1 MGVIDFFKKT
11 FSRQKQDK
19 LGEQDKFDREVRS
32 IIQNFYGGNYQYFV
46 WNYANQIYNIPEVR
60 SAIEKI
66 SDIFSSM
73 PIYHRRTDKNRYS
86 TYINDATIRVL
97 TYKSN
102 VAQNGSQFI
111 KEAVTRLLLDNNVFI
126 EPLFDTRSGALRS
139 IYVIPSSYFRIEMAE
154 NLSKAYV
161 QFLDAKNNP
170 TTRYN
175 LNDVIYISRFCSLFG
190 SGENKL
196 GLYETV
202 LKSLAEQIVNVARP
216 DKPRAILQ
224 SNQTGQGQL
233 KDKDKKGTMETV
245 RANFADNVQGLV
257 YFDKMWTVTPIN
269 WTENDVN
276 QALMQLVIN
285 IVYNYFGMND
295 NIMNNKASEIEMSVF
310 VNTTIKPLALQFER
324 EFTNKL
330 FTETEYYFGHRIE
343 FDYQPLLVTTIN
355 SKTSLAQTGLR
366 NGFFNIDEVREQFGY
381 SPLPDGTGQVYRT
394 SADLVNVKVVD
405 DYQLGKVG
413 QTTETVS
420 TTENVSRETQQFDDI
435 NSNQK
440 EVEDGTSQQA

>member
-1 MGVIDFFKKT
+1 MGVLDFFKKT
-11 FSRQKQDK
+11 FNRRKKDR
-19 LGEQDKFDREVRS
+19 LGAEVRS
-32 IIQNFYGGNYQYFV
+32 VIQNYYGGNYQYFV

-73 PIYHRRTDKNRYS
+73 PIYHRVIDKSGFSIYKE
-86 TYINDATIRVL
+86 DPTIRVL
-97 TYKSN
+97 TYKPN
-102 VAQNGSQFI
+102 PAQNGSQFI

-126 EPLFDTRSGALRS
+126 EPLFDYSKRGALKS

-170 TTRYN
+170 TKRYD
-175 LNDVIYISRFCSLFG
+175 LDDIIYISRFCSLFG

-202 LKSLAEQIVNVARP
+202 LKSLAEQIVNVANP
-216 DKPRAILQ
+216 NKPRAILQ
-224 SNQTGQGQL
+224 SNQNGQGQL
-233 KDKDKKGTMETV
+233 KEKDKKGTMESV

-269 WTENDVN
+269 WTENEVN
-276 QALMQLVIN
+276 QALMQLIIN
-285 IVYNYFGMND
+285 IVYNYFGINE
-295 NIMNNKASEIEMSVF
+295 NIMNNKGTEIEMAMF

-343 FDYQPLLVTTIN
+343 FDYQPLLITTIT
-355 SKTSLAQTGLR
+355 SKTSWSQTGLR
-366 NGFFNIDEVREQFGY
+366 NGFLNIDEVREQFGY
-381 SPLPDGTGQVYRT
+381 SPLLNGLGQVYRT
-394 SADLVNVKVVD
+394 SADLVNIEIVD
-405 DYQLGKVG
+405 DYELGKVG
-413 QTTETVS
+413 QTPEQVS
-420 TTENVSRETQQFDDI
+420 ADISQQTNSEDI
-435 NSNQK
+435 NQQK
-440 EVEDGTSQQA
+440 EVNDGTSQQTQ

>member
-1 MGVIDFFKKT
+1 MGVLDFFKKA
-11 FSRQKQDK
+11 FNRRKKDR
-19 LGEQDKFDREVRS
+19 LGAEVRS
-32 IIQNFYGGNYQYFV
+32 VIQNYYGGNYQYFV

-66 SDIFSSM
+66 SDIFSSI
-73 PIYHRRTDKNRYS
+73 PIYHRVTDKSGYS
-86 TYINDATIRVL
+86 VYKDDPTIRVL
-97 TYKSN
+97 TYKPN
-102 VAQNGSQFI
+102 PAQNGSQFI

-126 EPLFDTRSGALRS
+126 EPLFDYSKRGALKS

-257 YFDKMWTVTPIN
+257 YFDKMWTITPIN
-269 WTENDVN
+269 WTENEVN

-285 IVYNYFGMND
+285 IVYNYFGMNE

-420 TTENVSRETQQFDDI
+420 TTESATAQQFDDI

-440 EVEDGTSQQA
+440 EVNDGTSQQTQ

>member
-11 FSRQKQDK
+11 FSRQKRNRLDK
-19 LGEQDKFDREVRS
+19 EVRS
-32 IIQNFYGGNYQYFV
+32 VIQNYYGGNYQYFV

-73 PIYHRRTDKNRYS
+73 PIYHRRTDKNGYS
-86 TYINDATIRVL
+86 TYIEDATKRVL
-97 TYKSN
+97 VYKPN
-102 VAQNGSQFI
+102 PAQNGSQFI

-139 IYVIPSSYFRIEMAE
+139 IYVIPSQYFRIEMAD
-154 NLSKAYV
+154 NLSNAYI
-161 QFLDAKNNP
+161 QFMDAKNNP

-175 LNDVIYISRFCSLFG
+175 LNNIIYISRFCSLFG

-269 WTENDVN
+269 WTETEVN

-285 IVYNYFGMND
+285 IVYNYFGMNE

-330 FTETEYYFGHRIE
+330 FIENKYHFKHRIE
-343 FDYQPLLVTTIN
+343 FDSQPLLVTTIN

-435 NSNQK
+435 NNSNQK

>member
-1 MGVIDFFKKT
+1 MGVLDFFKKT
-11 FSRQKQDK
+11 FNRRKKDEF
-19 LGEQDKFDREVRS
+19 GAEVRS
-32 IIQNFYGGNYQYFV
+32 VIQNYYGGNYQYFV

-73 PIYHRRTDKNRYS
+73 PIYHRVTDKSGYS
-86 TYINDATIRVL
+86 VYKDDPTIRVL
-97 TYKSN
+97 TYKPN
-102 VAQNGSQFI
+102 PAQNGSQFI

-126 EPLFDTRSGALRS
+126 EPLFDYSKRGALKS

-257 YFDKMWTVTPIN
+257 YFDKMWTITPIN

-285 IVYNYFGMND
+285 IVYNYFGMNE
-295 NIMNNKASEIEMSVF
+295 NIMNNKASEIEMAMF

-330 FTETEYYFGHRIE
+330 FTENEYYFGHRIE
-343 FDYQPLLVTTIN
+343 FDYQPLLITTIT
-355 SKTSLAQTGLR
+355 SKTSWSQTGLR
-366 NGFFNIDEVREQFGY
+366 NGFLNIDEVREQFGY
-381 SPLPDGTGQVYRT
+381 SPLLNGLGQVYRT
-394 SADLVNVKVVD
+394 SADLVNIEIVD
-405 DYQLGKVG
+405 DYELGKVG

-420 TTENVSRETQQFDDI
+420 TTESATAQQFDDI

>member
-11 FSRQKQDK
+11 FSRQKRNRLDK
-19 LGEQDKFDREVRS
+19 EVRS
-32 IIQNFYGGNYQYFV
+32 VIQNYYGGNYQYFV

-73 PIYHRRTDKNRYS
+73 PIYHRRTDKNGYS
-86 TYINDATIRVL
+86 TYIEDATKRVL
-97 TYKSN
+97 VYKPN
-102 VAQNGSQFI
+102 PAQNGSQFI

-139 IYVIPSSYFRIEMAE
+139 IYVIPSQYFRIEMAD
-154 NLSKAYV
+154 NLSNAYV
-161 QFLDAKNNP
+161 QFMDAKNNP

-175 LNDVIYISRFCSLFG
+175 LNNIIYISRFCSLFG

-224 SNQTGQGQL
+224 SNQPGQGQL

-269 WTENDVN
+269 WTETEVN

-330 FTETEYYFGHRIE
+330 FTENEYYFGHRIE

-381 SPLPDGTGQVYRT
+381 SPLPDGTGQIYRT

-435 NSNQK
+435 NNSNQK

>member
-1 MGVIDFFKKT
+1 MGVLDFFKKT
-11 FSRQKQDK
+11 FNRRKK
-19 LGEQDKFDREVRS
+19 DKFGAEVRS
-32 IIQNFYGGNYQYFV
+32 VIQNYYGGNYQYFV

-73 PIYHRRTDKNRYS
+73 PIYHRVTDKSGYS
-86 TYINDATIRVL
+86 VYKDDPTIRVL
-97 TYKSN
+97 TYKPN
-102 VAQNGSQFI
+102 PAQNGSQFI

-126 EPLFDTRSGALRS
+126 EPLFDYKSGALKN
-139 IYVIPSSYFRIEMAE
+139 IYVIPSQYFRMELST
-154 NLSKAYV
+154 NLSSAYV

-175 LNDVIYISRFCSLFG
+175 LDDIIYISRFCSLFG

-224 SNQTGQGQL
+224 SNQNGQGQL
-233 KDKDKKGTMETV
+233 KEKDKKGTMESV

-269 WTENDVN
+269 WTENEVN

-285 IVYNYFGMND
+285 IVYNYFGMNE
-295 NIMNNKASEIEMSVF
+295 NIMNNKASEIEMAMF

-330 FTETEYYFGHRIE
+330 FTENEYYFGHRIE
-343 FDYQPLLVTTIN
+343 FDYQPLLITTIT
-355 SKTSLAQTGLR
+355 SKTSWSQTGLR
-366 NGFFNIDEVREQFGY
+366 NGFLNIDEVREQFGY
-381 SPLPDGTGQVYRT
+381 SPLLNGLGQVYRT
-394 SADLVNVKVVD
+394 SADLVNIEIVD
-405 DYQLGKVG
+405 DYELGKVG
-413 QTTETVS
+413 QTPEQVS
-420 TTENVSRETQQFDDI
+420 TEENVPRETLDAEDI
-435 NSNQK
+435 NQQK
-440 EVEDGTSQQA
+440 EVNDGTSQQTQ

>member
-73 PIYHRRTDKNRYS
+73 PIYHRRTDKNGYS

-139 IYVIPSSYFRIEMAE
+139 IYVIPSQYFRIEMAD
-154 NLSKAYV
+154 NLSNAYV
-161 QFLDAKNNP
+161 QFMDAKNNP

-330 FTETEYYFGHRIE
+330 FTENEYYFGHRIE

-420 TTENVSRETQQFDDI
+420 TTESTTVQQFDDI
-435 NSNQK
+435 NNSNQK
-440 EVEDGTSQQA
+440 EVEDGTSQQAQ

>member
-73 PIYHRRTDKNRYS
+73 PIYHRRTDKNGYS

-111 KEAVTRLLLDNNVFI
+111 KEAITRLLLDNNVFI
-126 EPLFDTRSGALRS
+126 EPLFDTKSGALRS
-139 IYVIPSSYFRIEMAE
+139 IYVIPSQYFRIEMAE
-154 NLSKAYV
+154 NLSNAYV
-161 QFLDAKNNP
+161 QFMDAKNNP

-330 FTETEYYFGHRIE
+330 FTENEYYFGHRIE

-420 TTENVSRETQQFDDI
+420 TTDSATAQQFDDI

-440 EVEDGTSQQA
+440 EVEDGTSQQAQ

>member
-1 MGVIDFFKKT
+1 MGVLDFFKKT
-11 FSRQKQDK
+11 FNRRKK
-19 LGEQDKFDREVRS
+19 DKFGAEVRS
-32 IIQNFYGGNYQYFV
+32 VIQNYYGGNYQYFV

-73 PIYHRRTDKNRYS
+73 PIYHRVTDKSGYS
-86 TYINDATIRVL
+86 VYKEDPTIRVL
-97 TYKSN
+97 TYKPN
-102 VAQNGSQFI
+102 PAQNGSQFI

-126 EPLFDTRSGALRS
+126 EPLFDYSKRGALKS

-202 LKSLAEQIVNVARP
+202 LKSLAEQIVNVANP
-216 DKPRAILQ
+216 NKPRAILQ
-224 SNQTGQGQL
+224 SNQNGQGQL
-233 KDKDKKGTMETV
+233 KEKDKKGTMESV

-269 WTENDVN
+269 WTENEVN
-276 QALMQLVIN
+276 QALMQLIIN
-285 IVYNYFGMND
+285 IVYNYFGINE
-295 NIMNNKASEIEMSVF
+295 NIMNNKGTEIEMAMF

-343 FDYQPLLVTTIN
+343 FDYQPLLITTIT
-355 SKTSLAQTGLR
+355 SKTSWSQTGLR
-366 NGFFNIDEVREQFGY
+366 NGFLNIDEVREQFGY
-381 SPLPDGTGQVYRT
+381 SPLLNGLGQVYRT
-394 SADLVNVKVVD
+394 SADLVNIEIVD
-405 DYQLGKVG
+405 DYELGKVG
-413 QTTETVS
+413 QTPKQVS
-420 TTENVSRETQQFDDI
+420 TDISQQTNSEDI
-435 NSNQK
+435 NQQK
-440 EVEDGTSQQA
+440 EVNDGTSQQTQ

>member
-1 MGVIDFFKKT
+1 MGVLDFFKKT
-11 FSRQKQDK
+11 FNRRKK
-19 LGEQDKFDREVRS
+19 DKFGAEVRS
-32 IIQNFYGGNYQYFV
+32 VIQNYYGGNYQYFV

-73 PIYHRRTDKNRYS
+73 PIYHRVIDKSGYS
-86 TYINDATIRVL
+86 VYKEDPTVRVL
-97 TYKSN
+97 TYKPN
-102 VAQNGSQFI
+102 PAQNGTQFI

-126 EPLFDTRSGALRS
+126 EPIFDYTRSDAPLKS
-139 IYVIPSSYFRIEMAE
+139 IYVIPSQYFRLEMSN
-154 NLSKAYV
+154 NLEKAYV

-170 TTRYN
+170 TKRYD
-175 LNDVIYISRFCSLFG
+175 LDDIIYISRFCSLFG

-202 LKSLAEQIVNVARP
+202 LKSLAEQIVNVANP
-216 DKPRAILQ
+216 NKPRAILQ

-233 KDKDKKGTMETV
+233 KEKDKKGTMETV

-276 QALMQLVIN
+276 QALMQLIIN
-285 IVYNYFGMND
+285 IVYNYFGINE
-295 NIMNNKASEIEMSVF
+295 NIMNNKGSEIEMAMF

-330 FTETEYYFGHRIE
+330 FTITEYYFGHRIE
-343 FDYQPLLVTTIN
+343 FDYQPLLTTTMA

-381 SPLPDGTGQVYRT
+381 SPLPNGLGQVYRT
-394 SADLVNVKVVD
+394 SADLVNIEIVD
-405 DYQLGKVG
+405 DYELGKVG
-413 QTTETVS
+413 QTPEQVS
-420 TTENVSRETQQFDDI
+420 TEENVSRETLDAEDI
-435 NSNQK
+435 NQQK
-440 EVEDGTSQQA
+440 EVNDGTSQQTQ

>member
-11 FSRQKQDK
+11 FSRQKR
-19 LGEQDKFDREVRS
+19 DKFGKEVRS
-32 IIQNFYGGNYQYFV
+32 VVQNFYGGDYNWFV

-73 PIYHRRTDKNRYS
+73 PIYHRRTDKNGYS
-86 TYINDATIRVL
+86 TYINDSTIRVL
-97 TYKSN
+97 TYKPN
-102 VAQNGSQFI
+102 PAQNGSQFI
-111 KEAVTRLLLDNNVFI
+111 KEAITRLLLENNLFI
-126 EPLFDTRSGALRS
+126 EPIFDFKNGGLKS
-139 IYVIPSSYFRIEMAE
+139 IYVIPSNFFKIQMPNVNS
-154 NLSKAYV
+154 NAYV
-161 QFLDAKNNP
+161 QFFDAKNNP
-170 TTRYN
+170 TDKYN
-175 LNDVIYISRFCSLFG
+175 LNDIIYISRFCSLLG
-190 SGENKL
+190 SDKNKL

-269 WTENDVN
+269 WTENEVN
-276 QALMQLVIN
+276 QALMQLIIN
-285 IVYNYFGMND
+285 IVYNYFGINE

-310 VNTTIKPLALQFER
+310 VNTSIKPLALQFER

-330 FTETEYYFGHRIE
+330 FTENEYYFGHRIE
-343 FDYQPLLVTTIN
+343 FDYQPLLITTMTA
-355 SKTSLAQTGLR
+355 KTSWAQTGLR
-366 NGFFNIDEVREQFGY
+366 NGFLNIDEVREQFSY
-381 SPLPDGTGQVYRT
+381 SPLPNRLGQVYRT
-394 SADLVNVKVVD
+394 SADLVNIEIVD
-405 DYQLGKVG
+405 DYELGKVG

>member
-1 MGVIDFFKKT
+1 MGVLDFFKKT
-11 FSRQKQDK
+11 FNRRKK
-19 LGEQDKFDREVRS
+19 DKFGAEVRS
-32 IIQNFYGGNYQYFV
+32 VIQNYYGGNYQYFV

-73 PIYHRRTDKNRYS
+73 PIYHRVTDKSGYS
-86 TYINDATIRVL
+86 VYKDDPTIRVL
-97 TYKSN
+97 TYKPSP
-102 VAQNGSQFI
+102 AQNGSQFI

-126 EPLFDTRSGALRS
+126 EPLFDYSKRGALKS

-170 TTRYN
+170 TTRYD

-233 KDKDKKGTMETV
+233 KEKDKKGTMESV

-257 YFDKMWTVTPIN
+257 YFDKMWTITPIN

-276 QALMQLVIN
+276 QALMKLVIN
-285 IVYNYFGMND
+285 IVYNYFGINE
-295 NIMNNKASEIEMSVF
+295 NIMNNKGTEIEMAMF

-343 FDYQPLLVTTIN
+343 FDYQPLLITTIT
-355 SKTSLAQTGLR
+355 SKTSWSQTGLR
-366 NGFFNIDEVREQFGY
+366 NGFLNIDEVREQFGY
-381 SPLPDGTGQVYRT
+381 SPLLNGLGQVYRT
-394 SADLVNVKVVD
+394 SADLVNIEIVD
-405 DYQLGKVG
+405 DYELGKVG
-413 QTTETVS
+413 QTPEQVS
-420 TTENVSRETQQFDDI
+420 AVENVSRETLETEDI
-435 NSNQK
+435 NQQK
-440 EVEDGTSQQA
+440 EVNDGTSQQT